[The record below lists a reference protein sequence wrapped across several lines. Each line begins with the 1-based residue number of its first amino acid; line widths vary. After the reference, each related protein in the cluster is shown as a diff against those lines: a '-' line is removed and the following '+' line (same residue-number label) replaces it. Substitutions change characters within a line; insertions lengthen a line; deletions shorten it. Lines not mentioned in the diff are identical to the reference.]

1 MRHFFHSS
9 AITIVIAVF
18 LFIPNTAFAEVV
30 YQWRLAMSWTEGTP
44 MLHNAAARFARN
56 VEVMSGGRM
65 RIIVD
70 APGRHK
76 APLGV
81 FDMVRSGAYEM
92 GHTASYYY
100 KGKDPATTFFTTV
113 PFGMTPTEMN
123 AWYYY
128 GGGLELLNEVYARHN
143 IVAFPAGNT
152 HLQMGGWFRKE
163 IKSLEDLKGLKM
175 RIPGHAGEVVEKVGM
190 KPMSIPPGE
199 LYTALERGTIDAVEW
214 AGPANDVKMGFH
226 KLAPYYYTGWHEPG
240 AELHVFINKEK
251 YGALPEDLQAMI
263 AISAKEVSLDILSE
277 AFYRNVVAWGKMK
290 KESEVNIRTFPD
302 DVLDAFKKANDELLN
317 EVAERSL
324 MAKKIIESQKIFLE
338 QSKDWSRI
346 TDQDYL
352 KLR

>member
-1 MRHFFHSS
+1 M
-9 AITIVIAVF
+9 VIAVF
-18 LFIPNTAFAEVV
+18 LFVPNISSAEAT
-30 YQWRLAMSWTEGTP
+30 YQWRLAMSWPEGTP

-56 VEVMSGGRM
+56 VESMSGGRM

-175 RIPGHAGEVVEKVGM
+175 RIPGHAGEVVGKIGM

-251 YGALPEDLQAMI
+251 YDALPNDLKAMI

-277 AFYRNVVAWGKMK
+277 AFYRNVIAWEEMK
-290 KESEVNIRTFPD
+290 QESEINIRTFPD

-317 EVAERSL
+317 EVAKKSP
-324 MAKKIIESQKIFLE
+324 MAKKVIESQKNFLE
-338 QSKDWSRI
+338 QAKDWSKI
-346 TDQDYL
+346 TDEDYL
-352 KLR
+352 NLR

>member
-1 MRHFFHSS
+1 MGNFFHS
-9 AITIVIAVF
+9 AVIAIVIAVIF
-18 LFIPNTAFAEVV
+18 FIPNTVSAEVV
-30 YQWRLAMSWTEGTP
+30 YQWRLAMSWPEGTP

-175 RIPGHAGEVVEKVGM
+175 RIPGHAGEVVGKVGM
-190 KPMSIPPGE
+190 RPMSIPPGE

-240 AELHVFINKEK
+240 AELHIFINKEK

-277 AFYRNVVAWGKMK
+277 AFYRNVVAWEEMK
-290 KESEVNIRTFPD
+290 KESEINIRTFPN

-317 EVAERSL
+317 DVAEKSP
-324 MAKKIIESQKIFLE
+324 MAKKVIESQKVFLE
-338 QSKDWSRI
+338 RSKDWSRI
-346 TDQDYL
+346 TDEDYL

>member
-1 MRHFFHSS
+1 MHFLHST
-9 AITIVIAVF
+9 AITMVIAVF
-18 LFIPNTAFAEVV
+18 LFVPNISSAEAT
-30 YQWRLAMSWTEGTP
+30 YQWRLAMSWPEGTP

-56 VEVMSGGRM
+56 VESMSGGRM

-175 RIPGHAGEVVEKVGM
+175 RIPGHAGEVVGKIGM

-251 YGALPEDLQAMI
+251 YDALPNDLKAMI

-277 AFYRNVVAWGKMK
+277 AFYRNVIAWEEMK
-290 KESEVNIRTFPD
+290 QESEINIRTFPD

-317 EVAERSL
+317 EVAKKSP
-324 MAKKIIESQKIFLE
+324 MAKKVIESQKNFLE
-338 QSKDWSRI
+338 QAKDWSKI
-346 TDQDYL
+346 TDEDYL
-352 KLR
+352 NLR